1 MEENENNIE
10 SARGM
15 SRWKGNKMDDSERL
29 YKLGAKMSAIIFKL
43 GLTGWQNELSLTDKN
58 GKKADVRIKF
68 DVLNVKEVS
77 E

>member
-1 MEENENNIE
+1 
-10 SARGM
+10 
-15 SRWKGNKMDDSERL
+15 MDDSERL

-68 DVLNVKEVS
+68 DVLNVDGEVKYGTQ
-77 E
+77 